1 MIHGVRP
8 ERSRGIPDF
17 TGGEIPVNGMSAETA
32 PGTQGNHGIHGCFE
46 SNRQYGRDKSVLI
59 RIMMMGVIDMDMEI
73 LKKALIR
80 GVPTGLAF
88 AALVTAVRSLLDK
101 TPFFD
106 NLFSWL
112 GILYIVCFVVGDVIG
127 FYNDIKKKQDKQ
139 KKQEEEG
146 S

>member
-1 MIHGVRP
+1 MI
-8 ERSRGIPDF
+8 
-17 TGGEIPVNGMSAETA
+17 A
-32 PGTQGNHGIHGCFE
+32 
-46 SNRQYGRDKSVLI
+46 
-59 RIMMMGVIDMDMEI
+59 MGVTEMDVGI

-80 GVPTGLAF
+80 GVPTGLALAAF
-88 AALVTAVRSLLDK
+88 ATGLRSLLEK

-112 GILYIVCFVVGDVIG
+112 GILYLVCFIVGDVIG

-139 KKQEEEG
+139 EKQAQQEQ